1 MTIEK
6 IRELCHAEPFRPFKL
21 HFPDGRNIGVQH
33 PDFIALSPTG
43 RMVSVYQPNGSES
56 IIDLMLVSDVS
67 VKMPRARRNGKH

>member
-1 MTIEK
+1 MTIDK

-33 PDFIALSPTG
+33 PDFVALSPVG
-43 RMVSVYQPNGSES
+43 RFISVYQSNGSES

-67 VKMPRARRNGKH
+67 IKMPRARRNGRH

>member
-1 MTIEK
+1 VTIEK

>member
-1 MTIEK
+1 VTIEK

-67 VKMPRARRNGKH
+67 IKMPRARRNGKH

>member
-1 MTIEK
+1 VTIEK

-56 IIDLMLVSDVS
+56 IIDLMLVSDVTI
-67 VKMPRARRNGKH
+67 KMPRARRNGKH